1 MGQSPSSS
9 KPTVKHRRLMDF
21 PLAMQ
26 AIIDG
31 KTITKQEWGNDDVC
45 QLREGWL
52 MIQRDGKWHT
62 WLVNDGD
69 LAGKDWKV
77 VA

>member
-1 MGQSPSSS
+1 
-9 KPTVKHRRLMDF
+9 
-21 PLAMQ
+21 MQ

-31 KTITKQEWGNDDVC
+31 KTITKREWGNDDVC
-45 QLREGWL
+45 QLRDGWL
-52 MIQRDGKWHT
+52 MIRRDGKWHT

-69 LAGKDWKV
+69 LVGKDWTV